1 MVLPTL
7 SYEDIVNEV
16 WNKHGQLRDKNKKL
30 RLHAIEELAAHQ
42 LSVLP
47 VVTSPCLL
55 SPASSRK
62 ALFLVICPF
71 CLSNPAV
78 LLFFVFFYFSIF
90 VVVK

>member
-16 WNKHGQLRDKNKKL
+16 WNNRGQLRDKKKKL

-42 LSVLP
+42 LTVLP

-62 ALFLVICPF
+62 ALFLVICHF

-78 LLFFVFFYFSIF
+78 LLFCFFNFSIF

>member
-16 WNKHGQLRDKNKKL
+16 WNKHGQLRDKKKKL
-30 RLHAIEELAAHQ
+30 RLHEIEELAAHQ
-42 LSVLP
+42 LTVLP

-62 ALFLVICPF
+62 ALFLVICGF
-71 CLSNPAV
+71 CLFNPAV
-78 LLFFVFFYFSIF
+78 LLFVFLFFLIFAFS
-90 VVVK
+90 

>member
-16 WNKHGQLRDKNKKL
+16 WSKYGQLWDKKKKL
-30 RLHAIEELAAHQ
+30 RLHAIEKLASHQ
-42 LSVLP
+42 LTVLP
-47 VVTSPCLL
+47 VVTSPCPL

-78 LLFFVFFYFSIF
+78 LLFLFFFF
-90 VVVK
+90 

>member
-16 WNKHGQLRDKNKKL
+16 WNKHGQLRDKKKKL
-30 RLHAIEELAAHQ
+30 RLHAIEELAAHK
-42 LSVLP
+42 LTVLP

-71 CLSNPAV
+71 LQIWQLKGIFFLSN
-78 LLFFVFFYFSIF
+78 LI
-90 VVVK
+90 KN

>member
-16 WNKHGQLRDKNKKL
+16 WNKHRRLRDKKKKKL

-42 LSVLP
+42 LTVLP

-55 SPASSRK
+55 SPASSRE

-71 CLSNPAV
+71 LQIWQ
-78 LLFFVFFYFSIF
+78 LRGIFLFVEFN
-90 VVVK
+90 

>member
-16 WNKHGQLRDKNKKL
+16 WSKYGQLRDKKKKL
-30 RLHAIEELAAHQ
+30 RLHAIKELAAHQ
-42 LSVLP
+42 LTVLP
-47 VVTSPCLL
+47 VVTSPCPL

-78 LLFFVFFYFSIF
+78 LLFCFVFFRSRKENS
-90 VVVK
+90 V

>member
-16 WNKHGQLRDKNKKL
+16 WSKYGQLRYKKKKL

-42 LSVLP
+42 LTVLP
-47 VVTSPCLL
+47 VVTSPCPL

-78 LLFFVFFYFSIF
+78 LLFCFVLILEFL
-90 VVVK
+90 